1 MLARACFVVC
11 ACPSDCVTISCPRCY
26 RVHPPSS
33 VPLSAQVTPW
43 RREHVAGTRYFLGL
57 AVMQA
62 LWGPGCLFL
71 GLAMVQR
78 CGDLL
83 GSQTRQLCGDECQ
96 TVTTAG
102 VCIVFI
108 ICRSEVQIFAG
119 TDGSGSQA
127 VAEIGGD
134 GARARLPNG
143 SVSCGPHNG
152 ALQTTA
158 TAAHRL
164 LPECCAW
171 HPARKCE

>member
-1 MLARACFVVC
+1 MMIAPGGTVAQGPSRGSPSARGAGKVL
-11 ACPSDCVTISCPRCY
+11 RG
-26 RVHPPSS
+26 
-33 VPLSAQVTPW
+33 AQVTPW
-43 RREHVAGTRYFLGL
+43 CGESAPMFGGDQDYFLGL

-96 TVTTAG
+96 TVTPAG
-102 VCIVFI
+102 FCSVFI
-108 ICRSEVQIFAG
+108 ICRSDVQIFAG

-164 LPECCAW
+164 LPAVQG
-171 HPARKCE
+171 